1 MNYNLE
7 AIIAPKS
14 VAVVGASRDPGKIGH
29 TILKNFVDGGFAGK
43 VFPVNPK
50 AEELLG
56 LRCYASVGDI
66 KEKVDCAVIAVPAA
80 AVPGVLRECGEKGL
94 GGAVVISGGFSEVG
108 NTKGEEEIAS
118 IAKEYGLA
126 VIGPNCLGVLNPATR
141 FDCIFLPL
149 FKMGRPPVGD
159 IGFMSQSGAVGSC
172 IVDLAAHYHIG
183 VSKFVSYGNATV
195 IDEADLLRY
204 FAEDPQTRIIVG
216 YIEGVR
222 RGKEFFSALKEVAK
236 QKPTIFLKAGVSRRG
251 AEATLSHT
259 GSLAGSAEAYRA
271 VFKQAKAIEAHTL
284 MELFYFAKAF
294 DQPLPQG
301 RRVGVITNGGG
312 YAVLA
317 ADAIEEFHLELA
329 EFSEKTK
336 KALEPALPSYANLK
350 NPLDLVGD
358 ADAERYRIALE
369 ALMADDNIDILVIT
383 VLFQTVSIDSRV
395 VNVIA
400 KAADE
405 RRKPIIVVSTGG
417 EYTELH
423 RRILESY
430 RIPTYHSPTA
440 AMKAAEKLADFA
452 DLQRKLG
459 RMATPRRTS

>member
-1 MNYNLE
+1 MSYENLDA
-7 AIIAPKS
+7 AISPGS

-29 TILKNFVDGGFAGK
+29 TILKNFIDGGFAGR

-50 AEELLG
+50 ADELLG
-56 LRCYASVGDI
+56 LKCYARVGDI
-66 KEKVDCAVIAVPAA
+66 KEKVDCAVIAVPAQ
-80 AVPGVLRECGEKGL
+80 AVPGVLRECGEKGIR
-94 GGAVVISGGFSEVG
+94 GAVIISGGFSEVG
-108 NTKGEEEIAS
+108 NVKGEEEIAAV
-118 IAKEYGLA
+118 AKEYGLA

-183 VSKFVSYGNATV
+183 VSKFISYGNAAV
-195 IDEADLLRY
+195 VDEADLLRY
-204 FAEDPQTRIIVG
+204 FAEDKQTRIIVG

-222 RGKEFFSALKEVAK
+222 RGREFFEALKEVAK
-236 QKPTIFLKAGVSRRG
+236 EKPTIFLKAGTSRKG

-271 VFKQAKAIEAHTL
+271 VFRQAKAIEAHTL
-284 MELFYFAKAF
+284 MELFYFAKVF
-294 DQPLPQG
+294 DQPLPKG

-317 ADAIEEFHLELA
+317 ADAIEEFHLQLA
-329 EFSEKTK
+329 DFGEETK
-336 KALEPALPSYANLK
+336 RALKPALPTYVNVK
-350 NPLDLVGD
+350 NPLDLAGD
-358 ADAERYRIALE
+358 ADAERYRIAVE

-400 KAADE
+400 KAAE
-405 RRKPIIVVSTGG
+405 EMKKPIIVVSTGG
-417 EYTELH
+417 EYTEMH

-452 DLQRKLG
+452 EMRRKRGARLKV
-459 RMATPRRTS
+459 